1 MHRKIRRRRAG
12 NKGCGNQYQEVGY
25 YGSQENRND
34 YKEQFS
40 S

>member
-1 MHRKIRRRRAG
+1 MHRKVRRRKTG
-12 NKGCGNQYQEVGY
+12 YKGCGNQYQEVAY